1 MTIHAPES
9 PEMQDVY
16 KLINRLVDDFRDQ
29 ALWFLR
35 SDYYPRTD
43 AECLQVLDY
52 IEQRSDLATFRR
64 VARARQWL
72 LRTSSDRSAG

>member
-1 MTIHAPES
+1 MTIHALETPEIR
-9 PEMQDVY
+9 DVY

-29 ALWFLR
+29 ALWVLR
-35 SDYYPRTD
+35 PDYYPRTD

-64 VARARQWL
+64 VAAARQCL
-72 LRTSSDRSAG
+72 LRTSSERSAG